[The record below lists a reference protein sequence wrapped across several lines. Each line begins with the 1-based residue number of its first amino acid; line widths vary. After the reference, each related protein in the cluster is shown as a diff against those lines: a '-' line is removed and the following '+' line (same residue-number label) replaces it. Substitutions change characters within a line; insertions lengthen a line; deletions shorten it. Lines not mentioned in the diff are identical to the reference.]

1 MAVDLEAIRKR
12 VQELN
17 GQRRTSSVQLW
28 KPGPGEY
35 KVRAIPWKASM
46 LVEGMPFIE
55 RRFYYLGDMPR
66 IVAPAIGAPDPI
78 NALIRKLYS
87 TKDPND
93 REMAKKLQP
102 KMTAYVA
109 IVVRGEEDKNV
120 QVWPFNK
127 FVYQRLLSFFTNAEV
142 NPDLRDYMDPI
153 EGIDLLV
160 TIKPSGK
167 KFNGKDVMDTQ
178 VDLAR
183 RETKLSSD
191 PAQAKKWLDGV
202 PNIDDVY
209 QPKTEKE
216 MEAALNTWL
225 AGGPETDPATDEG
238 TGRGAA
244 GGKDALD
251 QLVED
256 VQSEAKPAAK
266 AAAASADTS
275 KKPRRKPAEDP
286 TDDAPAPKR
295 SLDDAFDELMQDK
308 GADTSE

>member
-17 GQRRTSSVQLW
+17 GQRKTSSVQLW

-35 KVRAIPWKASM
+35 KVRAIPWKSSQ
-46 LVEGMPFIE
+46 LVEGMPFVE

-66 IVAPAIGAPDPI
+66 IVAPPQGAPDPI

-87 TKDPND
+87 TRDPND

-102 KMTAYVA
+102 KMTAYMA

-127 FVYQRLLSFFTNAEV
+127 FVYQRLLGFFTNVDV
-142 NPDLRDYMDPI
+142 NPDLVDYMDPN
-153 EGIDLLV
+153 EGIDLIV
-160 TIKPSGK
+160 KIKPSGK
-167 KFNGKDVMDTQ
+167 KFNGKDVMDTEI
-178 VDLAR
+178 DLGR
-183 RETKLSSD
+183 RQTKLSND
-191 PAQAKKWLDGV
+191 AAQAKKWLDGV

-209 QPKTEKE
+209 QPKSEKE
-216 MEAALNTWL
+216 MESALNTWL
-225 AGGPETDPATDEG
+225 AGGSEPDTNNDEG
-238 TGRGAA
+238 TGRGVS

-256 VQSEAKPAAK
+256 VQSEAKPSTEAPK
-266 AAAASADTS
+266 
-275 KKPRRKPAEDP
+275 RRGRKPVDDA
-286 TDDAPAPKR
+286 DDAPAPKR
-295 SLDDAFDELMQDK
+295 SLDDAFEELMSDK
-308 GADTSE
+308 PADAE